1 MFVDKS
7 NHASSQECPG
17 CGARVAVVC
26 ECGHSFKIKPPV
38 YSTRRSKRIAIA
50 TQQQRAT
57 ESADEIALRLVKD
70 STRKAQKRAL
80 ETSDETSS
88 RQEQDRACKAK
99 RKETE
104 TVIETAQR
112 RQQDRACKA
121 KRRESETVVYYRNC
135 TTTRAGSSM

>member
-1 MFVDKS
+1 MPPVK
-7 NHASSQECPG
+7 QCPG
-17 CGARVAVVC
+17 CGARVAIRKSVC
-26 ECGHSFKIKPPV
+26 ECGHSFKTKPPV

-88 RQEQDRACKAK
+88 RQEQHRACKAK

-112 RQQDRACKA
+112 
-121 KRRESETVVYYRNC
+121 
-135 TTTRAGSSM
+135 

>member
-1 MFVDKS
+1 M
-7 NHASSQECPG
+7 
-17 CGARVAVVC
+17 
-26 ECGHSFKIKPPV
+26 
-38 YSTRRSKRIAIA
+38 
-50 TQQQRAT
+50 QQLRAT

-112 RQQDRACKA
+112 RQQNRACKA
-121 KRRESETVVYYRNC
+121 KMNKPIITHKSNLLSYFHNNIHNPIIPYFLAIKRMRLYLHRKKTC
-135 TTTRAGSSM
+135 A